1 MSCQTCESSAY
12 AAVGRARCGIPA
24 HRRWCLVGHDAVE
37 MDVEI
42 GGRAETLDER
52 DRAALGFDAFEPRLL
67 LVFLRHVRF
76 DLHRRLAI
84 FLVDP
89 DLFGR
94 GFRQVDVP
102 AFGVGAAV
110 VNLYLH

>member
-1 MSCQTCESSAY
+1 MGLPAGQPEAQARKLSEQAGEDASSGERLMESRGAVSKHYRGTRKAY
-12 AAVGRARCGIPA
+12 
-24 HRRWCLVGHDAVE
+24 RRR
-37 MDVEI
+37 
-42 GGRAETLDER
+42 GGDYS
-52 DRAALGFDAFEPRLL
+52 LL
-67 LVFLRHVRF
+67 AFLRHVRF
-76 DLHRRLAI
+76 DLYRRPAV